1 MREVFGVK
9 FYSPF
14 ETASKGFLGY
24 KYSVRIGHE
33 DEANVVIKGCMATL
47 SNEKEETWKIYKLK
61 VLFLIVRS
69 IDFYE
74 QGIEPDKNLGLL
86 VMEDGGRDRILVD
99 LGDHVLLNGY
109 ELDDVVNRLIS
120 QEGFKIHFQ
129 F

>member
-14 ETASKGFLGY
+14 EISTRGFLGY
-24 KYSVRIGHE
+24 KYIVRIGHE
-33 DEANVVIKGCMATL
+33 NEADIVIKDCMATL
-47 SNEKEETWKIYKLK
+47 SNEKETWKIYKLK
-61 VLFLIVRS
+61 VLFLVVRS

-74 QGIEPDKNLGLL
+74 QGIEPDQSLGLL

-109 ELDDVVNRLIS
+109 ELDQVVNMLIS

>member
-14 ETASKGFLGY
+14 EISTRGFLGY
-24 KYSVRIGHE
+24 KYIVRIGHE
-33 DEANVVIKGCMATL
+33 NEADVVKKDCMAIL
-47 SNEKEETWKIYKLK
+47 SNGKEETWKIYKLK

-74 QGIEPDKNLGLL
+74 QGIEPDQSLGLL

>member
-14 ETASKGFLGY
+14 EISTRGFLGY
-24 KYSVRIGHE
+24 KYIVRIGHE
-33 DEANVVIKGCMATL
+33 NEADVVIKDCMATL
-47 SNEKEETWKIYKLK
+47 SNEKETWKIYKLK
-61 VLFLIVRS
+61 VLFLVVRS

-74 QGIEPDKNLGLL
+74 QGIEPDQSLGLL

-109 ELDDVVNRLIS
+109 ELDEVVNRLIS